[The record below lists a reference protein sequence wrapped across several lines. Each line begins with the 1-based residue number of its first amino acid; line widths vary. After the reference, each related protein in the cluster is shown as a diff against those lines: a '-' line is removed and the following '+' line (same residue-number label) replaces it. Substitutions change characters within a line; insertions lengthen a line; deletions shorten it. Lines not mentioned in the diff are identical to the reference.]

1 MRIVPVS
8 TDRAGRRARLRVTG
22 VEALLA
28 LGWAMLCNL
37 AIELLQSSGG
47 FTFALKPL
55 LFLWGSLLLWAV
67 MVAIWALTGRLR
79 VAAAALVVVSVL
91 VGYANHVK
99 MALRREPL
107 YPEDFAIAPH
117 AGFLEQMVGAGT
129 VAVVAGSA
137 VLLAALAFVIGW
149 LWRRRHPRVP
159 REGRRALVRSIGVR
173 VVVALAAGGLI
184 AYAAGFNQP
193 GNAVRA
199 AYRLG
204 DAEWASWSQ
213 EKNYTQNGFIGG
225 MLYNLDVPVMKRPAD
240 YSRATMEEIAA
251 RYRADAHAANATRSP
266 SALDDVNI
274 VVGGLVQQIN
284 AFTFSYAK

>member
-149 LWRRRHPRVP
+149 LWRRRHPRVC
-159 REGRRALVRSIGVR
+159 
-173 VVVALAAGGLI
+173 
-184 AYAAGFNQP
+184 
-193 GNAVRA
+193 
-199 AYRLG
+199 
-204 DAEWASWSQ
+204 
-213 EKNYTQNGFIGG
+213 
-225 MLYNLDVPVMKRPAD
+225 
-240 YSRATMEEIAA
+240 
-251 RYRADAHAANATRSP
+251 
-266 SALDDVNI
+266 
-274 VVGGLVQQIN
+274 
-284 AFTFSYAK
+284 